1 MTVSREQRAGSS
13 EPRMAEESPCLALRR
28 LLFALSSL
36 AALLAALSL
45 PASAQQPVKAA
56 RVGLLLQGTSTSL
69 TTRIEGFQQGLRER
83 GYVEGKNIALEQRFD
98 DDREERLPALAAE
111 LVRLRVDIIV
121 AAATPAVMA
130 AKQATT
136 TIPII
141 FVHSADPVALGLVTS
156 LAQPGG
162 NVTGLSSASP
172 DYSGKQLELLK
183 EALPKLSRIAILWN
197 AANPGTAIAF
207 REMQD
212 AVGVLKLPLQSL
224 EVRRSE
230 DLAVAFK
237 TVPKQ
242 RGTGLVTLLDPLV
255 VSQRAR
261 IVELASENRLPA
273 IYPTKEF
280 VDVGGLMAYGADLA
294 DSYRRAAI
302 FMDKILKGA
311 KPADLP
317 VEYPV
322 KFTFTVNLQTA
333 KQLGITIPPNVLA
346 RADKVIK

>member
-1 MTVSREQRAGSS
+1 VKATERFISFALVALF
-13 EPRMAEESPCLALRR
+13 LAL
-28 LLFALSSL
+28 SY
-36 AALLAALSL
+36 
-45 PASAQQPVKAA
+45 PAQAQQLKKVP

-69 TTRIEGFQQGLRER
+69 MTRLDGFKQGLRER
-83 GYVEGKNIALEQRFD
+83 GYVEGKNIAFEQRFD
-98 DDREERLPALAAE
+98 EDREDRLSALAAD

-121 AAATPAVMA
+121 AAATPAVIA
-130 AKQATT
+130 AKEATA

-141 FVHSADPVALGLVTS
+141 IVHSADPVALGLVSS
-156 LAQPGG
+156 LARPGG

-172 DYSGKQLELLK
+172 DYSGKQLELLN
-183 EALPKLSRIAILWN
+183 EAVPKLSRIAILWN

-212 AVGVLKLPLQSL
+212 AVRVLKLPLQSL

-230 DLAVAFK
+230 DLAAAFK
-237 TVPKQ
+237 NVPKQ
-242 RGTGLVTLLDPLV
+242 RGTGLVALLDPLV

-261 IVELASENRLPA
+261 IVELAAENRLPA

-280 VDVGGLMAYGADLA
+280 VDAGGLMAYGADLT

-311 KPADLP
+311 KPANLP
-317 VEYPV
+317 IEQPIKYS
-322 KFTFTVNLQTA
+322 FAVNLRTA
-333 KQLGITIPPNVLA
+333 KALGLTIPQSVLY